1 MPVLAV
7 PDPDLV
13 GRGSGEYVGEA
24 EREGNVI
31 NALVV
36 AGVPELGC
44 EVGGVDPVDVGL
56 RGSAEEVSVVSSE
69 GNRCN
74 VSHQFALVLDLHGL
88 DRDPSQL
95 TLTSS
100 NHQIPVR
107 QYPNGRYAETK
118 ESFDWSNSLVDGFF
132 DVDLEDVSG
141 LGAAVDVR
149 IVVVD
154 GCVGELALDVAEV
167 GVEGLDLLVDLVDS
181 QDLDAVVLHGDE
193 SAAVVIE
200 EEDLVDG
207 LLVGR
212 AVEALAALHVPNDQH
227 VPASAD
233 SYLSSRQPWEAR
245 RRESGEKARLL
256 TECLCSL
263 KRCLISL
270 LSKSQTSTSATCPGR
285 EL

>member
-1 MPVLAV
+1 M
-7 PDPDLV
+7 
-13 GRGSGEYVGEA
+13 
-24 EREGNVI
+24 
-31 NALVV
+31 
-36 AGVPELGC
+36 AGVPEFGS

-56 RGSAEEVSVVSSE
+56 RSSAEEVSVVSSE

-88 DRDPSQL
+88 DRNPGQL
-95 TLTSS
+95 ALAST
-100 NHQIPVR
+100 NHQIPIR
-107 QYPNGRYAETK
+107 QNPNGRYAETK
-118 ESFDWSNSLVDGFF
+118 QSLDWPHSLVDGFF

-149 IVVVD
+149 VVVVD

-167 GVEGLDLLVDLVDS
+167 GVEGLDLLVDLVDG
-181 QDLDAVVLHGDE
+181 QDLDAVVLDCDE
-193 SAAVVIE
+193 PAAVVIE

-233 SYLSSRQPWEAR
+233 CYLSSRQPCEAR

-263 KRCLISL
+263 KRCLMSL

-285 EL
+285 ELSALAMCLPSREILMAG